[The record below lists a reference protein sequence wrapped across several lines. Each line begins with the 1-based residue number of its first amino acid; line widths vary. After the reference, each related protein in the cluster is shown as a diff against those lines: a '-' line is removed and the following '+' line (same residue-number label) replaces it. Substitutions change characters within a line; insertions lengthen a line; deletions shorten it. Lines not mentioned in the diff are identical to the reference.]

1 MHDPD
6 YDYYNDATR
15 RYDGGARR
23 RPTLTDTAMR
33 VRPCVRVCVFVCVVL
48 HPYIHSACHSVGPLR
63 YASALQLCHGMLIR
77 AYAGSARGYLRGCAH
92 LPNRPERCALSHAYR
107 ATVMTRQLVY
117 GTSRICDYY

>member
-15 RYDGGARR
+15 RYDGGAPR

-48 HPYIHSACHSVGPLR
+48 HPYIHSACHSVEPLR
-63 YASALQLCHGMLIR
+63 YVSALQLCHGMLIR
-77 AYAGSARGYLRGCAH
+77 ARVLGAH
-92 LPNRPERCALSHAYR
+92 EAICEAVPNRPELCSEPRIQSNSDDPPTTVRR
-107 ATVMTRQLVY
+107 AWRL
-117 GTSRICDYY
+117 R